1 MSTTKITR
9 EQIAAVFVV
18 TVLLAIAIFGMYSGT
33 RIDRYIPRNDDEAQI
48 VTLLRAFQ
56 KAKREYDLEAYLA
69 CLSDKGEFMFGG
81 SIMVSKTELKKLLPP
96 FWADRRTDHINTRPS
111 SREELNGNFFDGIF
125 YDPVIEVN
133 KDKAKAIVTFATPV
147 IRWKTKLFLNFRKP
161 NGFWQISRLEWD
173 MG

>member
-1 MSTTKITR
+1 MQITR
-9 EQIAAVFVV
+9 EQIASIFVV
-18 TVLLAIAIFGMYSGT
+18 IVLLALSLFGMYSGT
-33 RIDRYIPRNDDEAQI
+33 RIDRYIPRNDDERQI
-48 VTLLRAFQ
+48 VKLLSTFQ

-96 FWADRRTDHINTRPS
+96 FWADRKTNHINTRPS

-125 YDPVIEVN
+125 YDPVIKVN
-133 KDKAKAIVTFATPV
+133 KDKAKAIVTFVTPI
-147 IRWKTKLFLNFRKP
+147 IRWKTKLFLDFRKH
-161 NGFWQISRLEWD
+161 NGSWHISLLEWD